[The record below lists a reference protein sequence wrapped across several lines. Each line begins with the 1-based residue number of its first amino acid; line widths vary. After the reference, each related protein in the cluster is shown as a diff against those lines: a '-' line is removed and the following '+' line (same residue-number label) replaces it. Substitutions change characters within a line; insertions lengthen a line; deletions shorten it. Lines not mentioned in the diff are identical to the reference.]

1 VIPRT
6 DPQARAWRQRI
17 LRRGLWLALGVLF
30 LTLAGCSR
38 SSARGNYTW
47 AWWTV
52 SPFTET
58 GRGNLSFLLRGLG
71 PTLGISAAAF
81 GISIPLGFFV
91 ALFAF
96 VPSRIARGFNRWY
109 VEVVRAVPTLVLIL
123 WVYYGLPVSVGLD
136 LNVFTAGMLAL
147 ALSDS
152 AFEAEIFRGG
162 IQSIARDHLETARS
176 LGMTRTQTLRYVIM
190 PQAIRRILPPLSNQF
205 VYMLKISSLVSMI
218 GFQELTRRA
227 RELTTVAYSPLEIFT
242 VLIVEYL
249 AVVMLASAGA
259 RYLEKKLR
267 EGYEE

>member
-1 VIPRT
+1 
-6 DPQARAWRQRI
+6 
-17 LRRGLWLALGVLF
+17 
-30 LTLAGCSR
+30 
-38 SSARGNYTW
+38 
-47 AWWTV
+47 
-52 SPFTET
+52 
-58 GRGNLSFLLRGLG
+58 
-71 PTLGISAAAF
+71 
-81 GISIPLGFFV
+81 
-91 ALFAF
+91 
-96 VPSRIARGFNRWY
+96 